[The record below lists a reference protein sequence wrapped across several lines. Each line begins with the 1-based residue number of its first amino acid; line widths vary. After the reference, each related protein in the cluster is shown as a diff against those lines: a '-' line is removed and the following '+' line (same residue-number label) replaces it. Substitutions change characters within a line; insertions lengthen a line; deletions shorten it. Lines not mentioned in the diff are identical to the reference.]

1 MACTSWS
8 RNGRPSRRVARTDIK
23 RKDQEDVDGGGAV
36 KRIRRMLGGLARRLG
51 MRKAP
56 VTTPRAVVTSTTP
69 KPTIT
74 WQHPP
79 NGGDPELRVGV
90 FRDLLALFPPGRV
103 LDLGCGTGL
112 FSVAAMEMGWKA
124 TAVDARSERML
135 MTPGIDW
142 VQHDVRTYDVTGFD
156 VIALIGLLYHLE
168 LPDQL
173 DLLRRCSGTVTILDT
188 HHSNRPTM
196 TESGYAGH
204 TFHELPEEKADQLAA
219 TPTAAWGN
227 LTAFW
232 ATQPDL
238 ARMLHDA
245 GFVRVLALIPWNLPD
260 RTFYLCLPKR
270 EGGAPT
276 AAAMPSGEEQRA
288 S

>member
-1 MACTSWS
+1 MVRGAV
-8 RNGRPSRRVARTDIK
+8 RRVRRAA
-23 RKDQEDVDGGGAV
+23 GAV
-36 KRIRRMLGGLARRLG
+36 LRRLG
-51 MRKAP
+51 LRKNPA
-56 VTTPRAVVTSTTP
+56 TTPRTIVTATTP
-69 KPTIT
+69 RPRVA

-79 NGGDPELRVGV
+79 HGGDPQLRVGV
-90 FRDLLALFPPGRV
+90 FQDLLALFPPGRL

-142 VQHDVRTYDVTGFD
+142 VQHDVRTYDVSGFD

-168 LPDQL
+168 LSDQL
-173 DLLRRCSGTVTILDT
+173 DLLRRCSNTVTILDT
-188 HHSNRPTM
+188 HHSNRPTI

-204 TFHELPEEKADQLAA
+204 TFHELPEEQADQLAA

-238 ARMLHDA
+238 GRMLHDA
-245 GFVRVLALIPWNLPD
+245 GFGRVLALIPPNLPD

-270 EGGAPT
+270 
-276 AAAMPSGEEQRA
+276 AAMPAATGKSEIEAPDAG
-288 S
+288 

>member
-1 MACTSWS
+1 VVT
-8 RNGRPSRRVARTDIK
+8 
-23 RKDQEDVDGGGAV
+23 
-36 KRIRRMLGGLARRLG
+36 RIRRGVGSVLRRLG
-51 MRKAP
+51 LRKAP
-56 VTTPRAVVTSTTP
+56 ATAPRTVVTSTTP
-69 KPTIT
+69 RPSVA

-79 NGGDPELRVGV
+79 NGGDPGLRVGV

-142 VQHDVRTYDVTGFD
+142 VQHDVRTYDVSGFD

-173 DLLRRCSGTVTILDT
+173 DLLGRCSGTVTILDT
-188 HHSNRPTM
+188 HHSNRPTT

-204 TFHELPEEKADQLAA
+204 TFHELPEAQADQLAA

-245 GFVRVLALIPWNLPD
+245 GFGRVLALIPWNLPD

-270 EGGAPT
+270 G
-276 AAAMPSGEEQRA
+276 AAAAAAPSGEVPEPV
-288 S
+288 